1 MKDKINSYKDLRV
14 YNNAM
19 EAAMKIFELSKT
31 FPPEENNSLTDK
43 LRCASRSVCTTIGEA
58 WRKRIDQAAF
68 TARLND
74 TESLACASQV
84 WVEFAR
90 KCGYLKD
97 EACNELDSAYDQ
109 ILGQLFK
116 MSKESDKWIIQIKS
130 LLRLEANLK
139 HRIMN
144 L

>member
-1 MKDKINSYKDLRV
+1 MKDKINSFKDLRV

-19 EAAMKIFELSKT
+19 DAAMKIFELTKT
-31 FPPEENNSLTDK
+31 FPPEEKHSLTDQ

-116 MSKESDKWIIQIKS
+116 MGKESYKWTFRSNRYSDSDQS
-130 LLRLEANLK
+130 QQ
-139 HRIMN
+139 
-144 L
+144 

>member
-1 MKDKINSYKDLRV
+1 MKDKINNYKDLRV

-116 MSKESDKWIIQIKS
+116 MIKESDKWTIKS
-130 LLRLEANLK
+130 KRFSDANQSQTQ
-139 HRIMN
+139 
-144 L
+144 

>member
-58 WRKRIDQAAF
+58 WRKRIDQATF

-116 MSKESDKWIIQIKS
+116 MIKESDKWTIKS
-130 LLRLEANLK
+130 KRFSDANQSQV
-139 HRIMN
+139 
-144 L
+144 

>member
-31 FPPEENNSLTDK
+31 FPPEENNSLTDQ

-58 WRKRIDQAAF
+58 WRKRVDQAAF

-116 MSKESDKWIIQIKS
+116 MGKESNKWTFTSNRFSDSNQS
-130 LLRLEANLK
+130 QQ
-139 HRIMN
+139 
-144 L
+144 